1 MRKYLIALGCL
12 IGSSVLAVAAGPPSV
27 APREG
32 VVLLSNGEIIRGTII
47 PAGDRYDVHLESGE
61 ISLRKADIAAVCQ
74 TVEEC
79 YRHKRA
85 DIDPGRVQDHLQL
98 AEWCVR
104 NRLFTEAQRELDDAR
119 KADPSHPKIRLVE
132 SRLELARSPA
142 TNAASSDASGKIVR
156 AVATAPIE
164 TAARNLPPGTMETF
178 TNTIQPLLLNTC
190 SKSGCHAG
198 RSEGGFKLERMHP
211 RFSSRSATQRNLE
224 QVLSLVNRDDP
235 PQSALLQTP
244 IHPHANVKVPIFTDR
259 HQGQYRQIVQWVYAV
274 AGSYTPPEA
283 PSLAERTL
291 PLLQN
296 VPGASGAAAGASN
309 LPLGAIEL
317 EAELPDPTDQSAT
330 TDLPAAGSDIPPTGL
345 PAPSLPAEDSGETGN
360 LDPMASQK
368 AYTPEQLRAMGLDES
383 GLPIQAKAGTVQRG
397 ATGRKAPNV
406 QHGAKVP
413 AGFTPRD
420 EFDPEIF
427 NRRYLNP

>member
-1 MRKYLIALGCL
+1 MRKYLVVLGCL
-12 IGSSVLAVAAGPPSV
+12 IGSSALANAAGPPSV

-47 PAGDRYDVHLESGE
+47 PAGDRYDVHLDSGE

-79 YRHKRA
+79 YRHRRA
-85 DIDPGRVQDHLQL
+85 EIDSGRVQDHLEL

-104 NRLFTEAQRELDDAR
+104 NRLFAEAEAELADAR
-119 KADPSHPKIRLVE
+119 KADPAHPKLRLVE

-142 TNAASSDASGKIVR
+142 PTAPVVDSSKIVR
-156 AVATAPIE
+156 TAATASIE

-274 AGSYTPPEA
+274 AGSYTPSEA
-283 PSLAERTL
+283 PSLAERTS

-296 VPGASGAAAGASN
+296 VPGASGGMTGASN
-309 LPLGAIEL
+309 LVLDVTEL
-317 EAELPDPTDQSAT
+317 EAELPDAT
-330 TDLPAAGSDIPPTGL
+330 REMTPAELSAAGPDTPP
-345 PAPSLPAEDSGETGN
+345 AESLPTEGPGENAT
-360 LDPMASQK
+360 LDPTASQK
-368 AYTPEQLRAMGLDES
+368 AYTPEQLRAIGLDES
-383 GLPIQAKAGTVQRG
+383 GLPVHSGASVVQRG
-397 ATGRKAPNV
+397 VTGRKNSNV
-406 QHGAKVP
+406 QRGSQAP

-427 NRRYLNP
+427 NRRYFSQ